1 MDNNQ
6 QLLANILSAAIRN
19 KITCKFMKDAD
30 IRELFMLAKYHQV
43 ESLTYSSIKELF
55 ECRKNADKKI
65 LDLWKN
71 DALKLALKQKRYMKG
86 VTKVIRTI
94 AAAGI
99 PIIALKGLVLKDYYP
114 KPEMRSMMDADL
126 LIKDNNLNT
135 AIKILKNI
143 GYHKKVSD
151 SKHTTLAS
159 PRHLFIELHT
169 GLVKERFIDKAAQ
182 WEKSIWDRCID
193 YNFNGVSML
202 TLSLEN
208 HLIYLCM
215 HMANHLVSS
224 GFGLRQL
231 CDLVV
236 YVEKNNNEIDWLE
249 FVKKTEE
256 LGIKQFVIT
265 LMQVCTRLFDLK
277 VPEYYKLHI
286 VEDNNLNQFIE
297 YIFSGGVFGKN
308 ETRRIIGSYYI
319 NAMGKAK
326 IENMPGTFRRV
337 IVLLFPPYRYMCNK
351 YKLLIKVPILLP
363 ITWIYRIIINVF
375 KREKVLSHKFDIKSF
390 SKSNIQFDEHYKLLK
405 WMELI

>member
-1 MDNNQ
+1 MDNNR
-6 QLLANILSAAIRN
+6 QLLASILSAAIRN
-19 KITCKFMKDAD
+19 KNTDISMQNAD
-30 IRELFMLAKYHQV
+30 IRELFVLAKHHQV
-43 ESLTYSSIKELF
+43 ESLTYPLIKELYKSK
-55 ECRKNADKKI
+55 RNAEKKI
-65 LDLWKN
+65 LEIWKN
-71 DALKLALKQKRYMKG
+71 DALKQALKQNRYMEG
-86 VTKVIRTI
+86 TTKVVR
-94 AAAGI
+94 ALADAGI
-99 PIIALKGLVLKDYYP
+99 PVIALKGIVLKDFYP
-114 KPEMRSMMDADL
+114 KPEMRSMMDVDF
-126 LIKDNNLNT
+126 LIKDIHMNSV
-135 AIKILKNI
+135 IKILRKI
-143 GYHKKVSD
+143 GYHKKASD
-151 SKHTTLAS
+151 NKHTTLAS

-202 TLSLEN
+202 TLSLED
-208 HLIYLCM
+208 HLVYLCI
-215 HMANHLVSS
+215 HLANHLVSS